1 MAMRLILTVGEVF
14 DMTGRGLTL
23 APKIPDNLGFAVR
36 PKDRIQLRTPNGQR
50 LDTHIASFS
59 LGKRIGGGPTI
70 VAIELPSDI
79 RREDVP
85 IGTEVWFLL
94 PNE

>member
-1 MAMRLILTVGEVF
+1 MAMRLILKVEDVF
-14 DMTGRGLTL
+14 DIPGRGLTL
-23 APKIPDNLGFAVR
+23 APKIPDHLGFAVR
-36 PKDRIQLRTPNGQR
+36 PKDRIQLRTPNGR
-50 LDTHIASFS
+50 LLDTYIASFS
-59 LGKRIGGGPTI
+59 LGKPIGGGPTI

>member
-1 MAMRLILTVGEVF
+1 MSFILTVEDVF
-14 DMTGRGLTL
+14 DIRGRGLTL
-23 APKIPDNLGFAVR
+23 GPKVPDNLGFAVR

-50 LDTHIASFS
+50 LDTYVASLS
-59 LGKRIGGGPTI
+59 LGKPIGAGPTI
-70 VAIELPSDI
+70 AAIELPSDI

-85 IGTEVWFLL
+85 IGTQVWLLL